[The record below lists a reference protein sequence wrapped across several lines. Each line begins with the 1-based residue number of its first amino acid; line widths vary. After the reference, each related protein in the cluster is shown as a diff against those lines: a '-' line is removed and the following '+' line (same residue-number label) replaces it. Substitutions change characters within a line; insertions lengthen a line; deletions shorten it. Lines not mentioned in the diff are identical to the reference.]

1 MYSWLWQ
8 KKFIIYQD
16 FFSKLLSFLNGLS
29 CICQIGL
36 KLKIIRCSFWQLPT
50 SVCQSVG
57 PFIYLSF
64 HPSVH
69 RFDIPRLTFPN
80 GDSPLVHGERIS
92 HRYPCPKPKIA
103 FASLLLITLIRLGV
117 TLICLILIFMHEQGF
132 GIKTPFVTWKST
144 LTEASSNNQFLT
156 HFLNYVENCFSFSPL
171 KLHRIIFHQRAI
183 WHL

>member
-1 MYSWLWQ
+1 MAITYIS
-8 KKFIIYQD
+8 
-16 FFSKLLSFLNGLS
+16 LSVSRSIHLPVFPS
-29 CICQIGL
+29 ICPQV
-36 KLKIIRCSFWQLPT
+36 RHSP
-50 SVCQSVG
+50 
-57 PFIYLSF
+57 
-64 HPSVH
+64 
-69 RFDIPRLTFPN
+69 FDISQWWLTI
-80 GDSPLVHGERIS
+80 GKRIS

-132 GIKTPFVTWKST
+132 GVKTPFVTWKST